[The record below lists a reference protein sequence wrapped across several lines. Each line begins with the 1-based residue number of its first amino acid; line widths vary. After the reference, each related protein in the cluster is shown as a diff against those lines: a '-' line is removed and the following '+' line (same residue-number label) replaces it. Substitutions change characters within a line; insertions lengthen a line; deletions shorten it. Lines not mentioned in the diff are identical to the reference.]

1 MSARPNSGHR
11 RHPVGPLW
19 PAVSAVAITLAA
31 APALAQVTAEQVWA
45 DWKSALE
52 LGGAT
57 VTVAEET
64 YADGVLTVTG
74 LAHDLTEENG
84 TRFSGTLDRVV
95 FTENG
100 DGSVTVTMAPDY
112 MMAFSAPADP
122 ASGTPATE
130 LTLAMRQPDL
140 VTTVTGS
147 PDALTYDFSGPR
159 LSFELVSLRQDGVEL
174 PAEALLTLNGL
185 TGHYTSTT
193 SAAAGG
199 EDRSI
204 DAAIGAESIDLLIDM
219 QDATT
224 GDHVLFSGK
233 VEGMAAQGAVV
244 LPAAAMESP
253 DTALMDGLTMD
264 GSYRYD
270 SAAYVF
276 DLSDSETGAANGS
289 VSTGAGSL
297 EAALSAQAVRYET
310 HVADVSLQVTG
321 ASLPFPVS
329 ADLAEYG
336 IRFAMP
342 LSRSEAPA
350 PWALGLNLTEL
361 AINEEIWALLDP
373 AGTLPRDPAT
383 LHLDLTGT
391 ATLRVDLVDPVQAAA
406 MAEAPGQ
413 IDSVS
418 LDRLRLAF
426 GGAEVTGS
434 GAAEIDNTD
443 LTTYA
448 GMPKPVG
455 MVEMTLN
462 GVNGLI
468 DKLAS
473 LGLLTEEDLM
483 GARMMLGLLATPVGE
498 DQLESRIEFTADGQI
513 LANGQRLR

>member
-1 MSARPNSGHR
+1 MSPRPNSGHR
-11 RHPVGPLW
+11 RHPVGPLL
-19 PAVSAVAITLAA
+19 PAVSAVALVLAA

-45 DWKSALE
+45 DWKAALE

-84 TRFSGTLDRVV
+84 SRFSGTLDRVV

-130 LTLAMRQPDL
+130 LNLAMRQPDL

-147 PDALTYDFSGPR
+147 PDALTYDFSAPR
-159 LSFELVSLRQDGVEL
+159 LSFELVSVQQDGVEL
-174 PAEALLTLNGL
+174 PGEALLTLNGL
-185 TGHYTSTT
+185 TGRYTSTG
-193 SAAAGG
+193 SAA

-204 DAAIGAESIDLLIDM
+204 DAAIGAESMDLLIDM

-233 VEGMAAQGAVV
+233 VEGMAAQGALV

-264 GSYRYD
+264 GGYRYD
-270 SAAYVF
+270 SAAYLF
-276 DLSDSETGAANGS
+276 DLSDSETGTANGS
-289 VSTGAGSL
+289 ISTGAGSL
-297 EAALSAQAVRYET
+297 EASLSAQAVRYET

-342 LSRSEAPA
+342 LSRTEAPA
-350 PWALGLNLTEL
+350 PWALGLNLTGL

-391 ATLRVDLVDPVQAAA
+391 ATLLVDLVDPAKTAQ
-406 MAEAPGQ
+406 MTEMPGR

-418 LDRLRLAF
+418 LDTLRLAF

-443 LTTYA
+443 LTTYE
-448 GMPKPVG
+448 GFPKPVG
-455 MVEMTLN
+455 MIEMTLN

-468 DKLAS
+468 EKLAS
-473 LGLLTEEDLM
+473 LGLLTQDELM